1 MTWMYGNTFSP
12 CLTGNWVGGMTNV
25 LLAIRTGTVSSVPQ
39 GDWGSYSE
47 SLGSRVQSFND
58 IFFPPM
64 NTTLV
69 FKELET
75 SLNFI
80 RMCDILTV
88 NQVFFHAEF
97 GKSSSIFV
105 KKHLSSKQQL

>member
-1 MTWMYGNTFSP
+1 MTWMCGNTFSP
-12 CLTGNWVGGMTNV
+12 CLTGYWVGAVTSV
-25 LLAIRTGTVSSVPQ
+25 LAIQIGTVSSVPQ
-39 GDWGSYSE
+39 GDWGSHSD
-47 SLGSRVQSFND
+47 SLGSRVQSLND
-58 IFFPPM
+58 VFFSM

-88 NQVFFHAEF
+88 NQIFFHAEF
-97 GKSSSIFV
+97 RKSSSIFV
-105 KKHLSSKQQL
+105 KKRLSSKQQL